1 VIALH
6 FAVNLSMLF
15 GEYPMSERF
24 RKASENGFKGVELLY
39 PYEYSKEDLKNW
51 LDESGV
57 EMVLFNLHPGDVKKG
72 EKGFA
77 ACPGRENDFRESVK
91 LAIDYASALDCKR
104 IHVLSGIVDG
114 ETPEACDETFRKNI
128 AWGASVMNKYGI
140 TLQLEPLNTEDVPG
154 YFLCSMKQAVNI
166 ISCLKMNN
174 IGLQL
179 DVYHLAKMENDIISP
194 LVSLL
199 PWTSHV
205 QISDVPGRCEP
216 GKGTLDFVAFF
227 SELKKLNYKGW
238 ISCEYHPSIGTEE
251 SLGRIKKIML
261 AMR

>member
-1 VIALH
+1 MVLR

-24 RKASENGFKGVELLY
+24 RKVSEHGFKGVEILY
-39 PYEYSKEDLKNW
+39 PYEYSKKDLKNW

-57 EMVLFNLHPGDVKKG
+57 EMILFNLYPGDVKKG

-77 ACPGRENDFRESVK
+77 ACPGREKDFQESVK
-91 LAIDYASALDCKR
+91 LAIDYALALNCKR
-104 IHVLSGIVDG
+104 IHALSGIVEG
-114 ETPEACDETFRKNI
+114 KTPEVYDKTFRKNI
-128 AWGASVMNKYGI
+128 AWGASMMEKYGI
-140 TLQLEPLNTEDVPG
+140 ELQLEPLNTEDVPG
-154 YFLCSMKQAVNI
+154 YFLNSMRQAVDI
-166 ISCLKMNN
+166 ISCLKMGN

-179 DVYHLAKMENDIISP
+179 DVYHLSKIENDIISP
-194 LVSLL
+194 LASLF
-199 PWTSHV
+199 PWISHI

-238 ISCEYHPSIGTEE
+238 ISCEYHPSVESGE
-251 SLGRIKKIML
+251 SLGWIEKM
-261 AMR
+261 AVTTGQ